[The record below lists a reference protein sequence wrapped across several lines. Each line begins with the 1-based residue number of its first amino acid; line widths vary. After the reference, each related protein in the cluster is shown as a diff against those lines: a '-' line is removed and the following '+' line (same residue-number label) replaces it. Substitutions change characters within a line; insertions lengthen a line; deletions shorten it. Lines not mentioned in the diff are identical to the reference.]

1 MSEVISETGANTTLD
16 ELMKIVL
23 DCAQCIEK
31 NEQLSEM
38 DVNGLKNELETVK
51 ERMNMNE
58 SEKQLLQDL
67 LCAYL
72 GLKEMSC
79 NSERNRYEIIK
90 NTSIPAAAYVLTDF
104 AKYLKDP
111 SQYVKDEKLKIKY
124 LMNAFSILD
133 INTSTELVKDYLLF
147 YTNSLFCYGTE
158 LLENTDYDSVLREWV
173 GDYEWILLYREE
185 GYRKP
190 SFMNIH
196 DRSNSFHE
204 YCDDKGPTLIVIKS
218 DSGWIFGGYTTQ
230 SWGGG
235 GIYII
240 SIINL

>member
-1 MSEVISETGANTTLD
+1 MISETGANMTLD

-38 DVNGLKNELETVK
+38 DVNGLKQELETVK
-51 ERMNMNE
+51 ERMNMNK

-79 NSERNRYEIIK
+79 NSERNRYEIIR
-90 NTSIPAAAYVLTDF
+90 NTSIPGAAYVLTDF
-104 AKYLKDP
+104 TKYLKDP

-133 INTSTELVKDYLLF
+133 INTSTELVKNYLLN
-147 YTNSLFCYGTE
+147 YTNSLFCYGTKI
-158 LLENTDYDSVLREWV
+158 LENTDYDSILREWV
-173 GDYEWILLYREE
+173 GDYKWKLLYREE
-185 GYRKP
+185 NYDRK
-190 SFMNIH
+190 N
-196 DRSNSFHE
+196 NSFHE